1 MDTKNVGLYIGLNLC
16 IFLALPYTVDA
27 SDLNSIEV
35 NFVEN
40 NPDEVHIKNSAP
52 KDPLKN
58 ITVSLDKKVTR
69 QTDNSSLS
77 KTNMRF
83 EQQISIERTS
93 NDDFTLKDNEYV
105 QVKGIDNRTKLF
117 NGSIIIKFILV
128 PDLNHFALS
137 NGILFVSD
145 LSDINRGVFKIS
157 NLYQVEAKISQLK
170 LDDNVLSIELDT
182 IDPAI
187 KIQ

>member
-1 MDTKNVGLYIGLNLC
+1 METKNVGLYIGLSLC
-16 IFLALPYTVDA
+16 VILALPNSVDA
-27 SDLNSIEV
+27 NDFNRFEV

-40 NPDEVHIKNSAP
+40 NSDEVHIKNSDS

-58 ITVSLDKKVTR
+58 NTISLDKIFIL
-69 QTDNSSLS
+69 QADNSSLS

-83 EQQISIERTS
+83 EQQSSIEGKS
-93 NDDFTLKDNEYV
+93 NDYSSLKNNEYV

-117 NGSIIIKFILV
+117 NGSIIVEFFLV
-128 PDLNHFALS
+128 PDLNYFALS

-157 NLYQVEAKISQLK
+157 NLYQVEEKINQLK
-170 LDDNVLSIELDT
+170 LDYNVLSIELDT
-182 IDPAI
+182 IDPTI
-187 KIQ
+187 KSR

>member
-1 MDTKNVGLYIGLNLC
+1 
-16 IFLALPYTVDA
+16 
-27 SDLNSIEV
+27 
-35 NFVEN
+35 
-40 NPDEVHIKNSAP
+40 
-52 KDPLKN
+52 
-58 ITVSLDKKVTR
+58 
-69 QTDNSSLS
+69 
-77 KTNMRF
+77 MRF
-83 EQQISIERTS
+83 EQQRSIEGKS
-93 NDDFTLKDNEYV
+93 NDYFSLKNNEYV
-105 QVKGIDNRTKLF
+105 EVKGIDNRTKLF

-182 IDPAI
+182 IDPTI
-187 KIQ
+187 ENQ

>member
-1 MDTKNVGLYIGLNLC
+1 METKNVGLYIGLSLC
-16 IFLALPYTVDA
+16 VILALPYSVDA
-27 SDLNSIEV
+27 NDLNSIEV

-58 ITVSLDKKVTR
+58 ITISLDKKVTL
-69 QTDNSSLS
+69 QTDNSSLGKAS
-77 KTNMRF
+77 RMF
-83 EQQISIERTS
+83 EQQSSIGGKS

-128 PDLNHFALS
+128 PDLNYFALS

-157 NLYQVEAKISQLK
+157 NLYQVEEKINQLK
-170 LDDNVLSIELDT
+170 LDYNILSIALDT
-182 IDPAI
+182 IDPTI
-187 KIQ
+187 KSR

>member
-1 MDTKNVGLYIGLNLC
+1 METKNVGLYIGLSLC
-16 IFLALPYTVDA
+16 IILALPYSVDA
-27 SDLNSIEV
+27 NDLNRIEV
-35 NFVEN
+35 NFMEN
-40 NPDEVHIKNSAP
+40 NSDEVHIKNSAP
-52 KDPLKN
+52 KDPFKN
-58 ITVSLDKKVTR
+58 ITISLDKKVTL

-83 EQQISIERTS
+83 ELQSSVEGKS
-93 NDDFTLKDNEYV
+93 NDYFSLKNNEYV

-117 NGSIIIKFILV
+117 NGSIIIQFILV
-128 PDLNHFALS
+128 PDLNYFALS

-182 IDPAI
+182 IDPTI
-187 KIQ
+187 ENQ

>member
-27 SDLNSIEV
+27 SDLKSIGV

-40 NPDEVHIKNSAP
+40 NRDEVHIRNSGP
-52 KDPLKN
+52 KEPLKN
-58 ITVSLDKKVTR
+58 ITISLDKKVTR

-77 KTNMRF
+77 KKNMRF
-83 EQQISIERTS
+83 EPQSSIERTS
-93 NDDFTLKDNEYV
+93 NDDFTVKDSEYV

-182 IDPAI
+182 IDPAT

>member
-1 MDTKNVGLYIGLNLC
+1 MDTKTMGLYIGLNLC

-40 NPDEVHIKNSAP
+40 NADEVHIKNSAP

-58 ITVSLDKKVTR
+58 YTISLDKKVTR

-77 KTNMRF
+77 KTNRML
-83 EQQISIERTS
+83 QQQSSIERTS

-145 LSDINRGVFKIS
+145 LSDINRGVFKMS

-182 IDPAI
+182 IDPTI
-187 KIQ
+187 ESR